1 MVNLMDDKKKRLFDA
16 AHVLFL
22 ERGFKATGISDI
34 AGLADVAV
42 GSFYLYFKSKEDVF
56 VQVYNRENEDIKRQI
71 LKKVDL
77 DGEPVKLIHEIID
90 QIFKLSSNNA
100 ILKEWFSNQ
109 KLNKIIAA
117 KNETAVQDSLIY
129 STLMKLIDRWVSEG
143 KVKENMSKER
153 IISLFDALI
162 IVDFH
167 QSEIQTENYYQLMN
181 DMIEGILKV
190 ILK

>member
-143 KVKENMSKER
+143 KVKENMSKNR

-167 QSEIQTENYYQLMN
+167 QSEIETDNYYQLMN